1 MNKPIQLAFLR
12 NGELYSTKND
22 AIEGLRRTM
31 TNYGQDGT
39 MVLARYRDS
48 DSTEV
53 KTLFGLQY
61 SSPDGHNKFITVFN
75 SDCVITEDAKSS
87 HNLHYEE
94 LYKESKNTVS

>member
-61 SSPDGHNKFITVFN
+61 SDPNGHNKFMTVFN
-75 SDCVITEDAKSS
+75 SDSIITEDVKSS

-94 LYKESKNTVS
+94 LYKESKITVS